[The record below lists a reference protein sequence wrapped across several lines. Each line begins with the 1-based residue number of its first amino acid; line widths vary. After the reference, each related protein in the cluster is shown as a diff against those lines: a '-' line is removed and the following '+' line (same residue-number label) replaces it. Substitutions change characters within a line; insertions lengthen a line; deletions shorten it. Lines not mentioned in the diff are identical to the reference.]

1 MYTDE
6 TLSPDTIKKIAAK
19 LLLILEKLH
28 ELKVVHRDLK
38 VNKINMQP
46 SNFLLNER
54 GEIKLS
60 DFGTAYAPDS
70 FFGEEIA
77 TKIKNIKQMNQQKE
91 EK

>member
-38 VNKINMQP
+38 VNKINM
-46 SNFLLNER
+46 
-54 GEIKLS
+54 
-60 DFGTAYAPDS
+60 
-70 FFGEEIA
+70 
-77 TKIKNIKQMNQQKE
+77 
-91 EK
+91 